1 MSAAAAVEAS
11 LWHPD
16 ADAWDAPFRA
26 WAEAVTTQ
34 TAAFGGMVA
43 MLVAEWIGAAW
54 RLRRAN
60 TDVAV
65 DRSLTN
71 RQWATVER
79 EARRSLWRAGVD
91 LKRWT
96 RLLTEELQRRAKRG
110 DAAAEG
116 QMATLL
122 SLPTPPPF
130 PPARW
135 ISPNDDP
142 APESDA
148 SPVAAMEIERTDGP
162 GELSTSSYNLSAT
175 RPVGDALAGMAGE
188 GPMTTET
195 GPVTGRGT
203 DLRPPPRPA
212 GAGRRTWES
221 SSDGAGR
228 SSRAES
234 LCAGALTAA
243 PGHPGHGP

>member
-1 MSAAAAVEAS
+1 MSAEAPETPPIDPG

-26 WAEAVTTQ
+26 WAEDVTAQ

-43 MLVAEWIGAAW
+43 LLVAEWIGAAW

-65 DRSLTN
+65 DRTLTN
-71 RQWATVER
+71 RQWATIER

-116 QMATLL
+116 QMTTLL
-122 SLPTPPPF
+122 GLPQPPPF

-142 APESDA
+142 EPDSNA
-148 SPVAAMEIERTDGP
+148 SPGQTTEIEPP
-162 GELSTSSYNLSAT
+162 GGTADQSTGSYNISPT
-175 RPVGDALAGMAGE
+175 PWDGWALAEAL
-188 GPMTTET
+188 
-195 GPVTGRGT
+195 PVI
-203 DLRPPPRPA
+203 
-212 GAGRRTWES
+212 
-221 SSDGAGR
+221 
-228 SSRAES
+228 
-234 LCAGALTAA
+234 A
-243 PGHPGHGP
+243 PGAVEGAPRAVARGSPRSGTPPA

>member
-1 MSAAAAVEAS
+1 MHTVEIEPMSAPASPAQDTTAAPGAVGAAA

-16 ADAWDAPFRA
+16 AEAWDAPFRA
-26 WAEAVTTQ
+26 WAEHVTTQ

-43 MLVAEWIGAAW
+43 LLVAEWIGAAW

-60 TDVAV
+60 TDVAL

-96 RLLTEELQRRAKRG
+96 RLLTEELQRRARRG
-110 DAAAEG
+110 DRGAEG
-116 QMATLL
+116 QMAALL
-122 SLPTPPPF
+122 SLPAPPPF

-135 ISPNDDP
+135 IDLNDDP

-148 SPVAAMEIERTDGP
+148 SPDQATETEPPIRAADQ
-162 GELSTSSYNLSAT
+162 STSSYNLSPTPWDGWAQAEAV
-175 RPVGDALAGMAGE
+175 PVIAPGAVE
-188 GPMTTET
+188 
-195 GPVTGRGT
+195 
-203 DLRPPPRPA
+203 
-212 GAGRRTWES
+212 AGRLAVARGSPGTES
-221 SSDGAGR
+221 
-228 SSRAES
+228 
-234 LCAGALTAA
+234 
-243 PGHPGHGP
+243 PGT